1 MTIKKRII
9 VILSIFFIGTI
20 IITLAISSL
29 VIQRRF
35 IEIEK
40 QSVSTNINRVLNTLS
55 YDIYELTYLN
65 KDWSEWDDTYE
76 FIDNSNK
83 NYIDSNLVDSTF
95 ANLGLNLMMFVN
107 LSGNIIYDK
116 AFDLE
121 SEEGVLIPE
130 DMYNSIFYNDILVN
144 NIKSGISISGIV
156 LLPENPML
164 IASEPILT
172 SNNEGPMRGA
182 LIFGRYFDES
192 TISSLAKKTEL
203 SIDVFRL
210 DRPDEVNEVSD
221 VLSKIDDEN
230 PFYIT
235 ALDSKNIAG
244 YTALED
250 IFVRPAILLRINMTR
265 DIYRQSIASLVT
277 FTSIIFIVCI
287 FLGALTLILLNKT
300 LLKRLL
306 ELRNDVRHIGIQKD
320 ISKRID
326 TNGNDEISVLAND
339 INSMLDN
346 LEKTQDKV

>member
-29 VIQRRF
+29 IIQKRF
-35 IEIEK
+35 LEIEN
-40 QSVSTNINRVLNTLS
+40 QTVSTNINRVINTFS
-55 YDIYELTYLN
+55 NDIYEISYLN
-65 KDWSEWDDTYE
+65 KDWSAWDDTYE
-76 FIDNSNK
+76 FIDDGNK

-121 SEEGVLIPE
+121 SEESVLIPE
-130 DMYNSIFYNDILVN
+130 NMYNSIFYNDILVN
-144 NIKSGISISGIV
+144 NIKSGSSISGIV

-164 IASEPILT
+164 IASEPILK
-172 SNNEGPMRGA
+172 SNDEGPTRGA
-182 LIFGRYFDES
+182 LIFGRYLNESAISNLDE
-192 TISSLAKKTEL
+192 KPDL

-210 DRPDEVNEVSD
+210 DRPDEFSESSD
-221 VLSKIDDEN
+221 VLSKINDEN

-250 IFVRPAILLRINMTR
+250 IFGRPAILLRINMTK
-265 DIYRQSIASLVT
+265 DIYQQSIATLVT
-277 FTSIIFIVCI
+277 FTSIIFIVYI
-287 FLGALTLILLNKT
+287 FLGVLTLILFNKT

-306 ELRNDVRHIGIQKD
+306 ELGNNVR
-320 ISKRID
+320 
-326 TNGNDEISVLAND
+326 
-339 INSMLDN
+339 
-346 LEKTQDKV
+346 